1 MHDICMQMTTE
12 TTCYGEWPS
21 PISGADVARKH
32 VRLAF
37 PTISGARTWWVETR
51 PAEGGRLALVAQGPD
66 GMPRDLL
73 PAAFNARTRV
83 HEYGGQS
90 YLPVPGGLVFA
101 NFADQ
106 RLYHC
111 ANQDGD
117 GDRDTAAGATEPRPL
132 TAPAVEVGAA
142 SEVGQSA
149 DRFADFTLSPDGRE
163 VWCVR
168 ERHAGGRVT
177 RAIVAVP
184 LDGSAA
190 DAPDAIR
197 VLVSGSDFYA
207 YPAPSP
213 DGSALAFICWDHP
226 RMPWDGTELR
236 VAALR
241 DSGAGPVTEAGADRV
256 IMGGDTESVLAPV
269 WRDNHSLYVISDR
282 SGWWNLYLADVHAP
296 AGAPRAL
303 CPREEEF
310 GAPLWQLGMYPY
322 AVLSDGR
329 IAVTHGT
336 GESRLG
342 VLDPDTGRLTDL
354 DLPYQVFQ
362 PWLSASGLAVAA
374 IAGGPALPLSVVRVD
389 IPAAHATSG
398 PPAGTAAVTVLRRE
412 TDSLPDGAY
421 LPVARE
427 VQLAGPTGSVVHAL
441 VYPPSNPSVTAP
453 DGELPPY
460 IVWVHGGPTGQVT
473 PRLDLEKAFF
483 TSRGIG
489 IVDVNYGGSSGYG
502 RAYRERLR
510 GQWGIVD
517 VADVMTAALAL
528 AQAGEADRKRLG
540 IRGGSAGGWTA
551 LAAVTSGLG
560 LGLGLGGPGGAG
572 PGRAGP
578 GPAGPGPAD
587 PVIADGAGAAEPH
600 GVFAAVASYF
610 GVSDL
615 RGFAAQ
621 THDFESRYLDGLV
634 GPLPECEALYV
645 QRAPIGHVT
654 DATCPI
660 LLLQG
665 LDDPIVSPVQ
675 AESIAAD
682 LAAHGIPYA
691 YLPFAGESHGFRRA
705 ETIMA
710 SLEAELSFYGQI
722 MGFTP
727 PGVPPVT
734 LEGVVGGTNHRSG

>member
-1 MHDICMQMTTE
+1 MHYICMQMTTE

-51 PAEGGRLALVAQGPD
+51 PAEGGRLAMVAQGPD
-66 GMPRDLL
+66 GIPRDLL
-73 PAAFNARTRV
+73 PAAYNARTRV

-106 RLYHC
+106 RLYHR
-111 ANQDGD
+111 ADTDSNPGGD
-117 GDRDTAAGATEPRPL
+117 AGEVQPRPL
-132 TAPAVEVGAA
+132 TAPAVEVGAGA
-142 SEVGQSA
+142 A
-149 DRFADFTLSPDGRE
+149 DRFADFTLSPDERE

-168 ERHAGGRVT
+168 ERHARGRVT

-190 DAPDAIR
+190 EASDAVR

-213 DGSALAFICWDHP
+213 DGAALAWICWDHP

-241 DSGAGPVTEAGADRV
+241 DSGAGPVTEAGAGRV
-256 IMGGDTESVLAPV
+256 IVGGDTESVLAPV
-269 WRDNHSLYVISDR
+269 WRDDRSLYVISDR
-282 SGWWNLYLADVHAP
+282 SGWWNLYLADAYAP
-296 AGAPRAL
+296 DGAPRSL

-310 GAPLWQLGMYPY
+310 AAPLWQLGMYPY
-322 AVLSDGR
+322 AVLGDGR

-342 VLDPDTGRLTDL
+342 VLDPDTGQLTDL
-354 DLPYQVFQ
+354 DLPYRVVQ
-362 PWLSASGLAVAA
+362 PWLSASGLAVIA
-374 IAGGPALPLSVVRVD
+374 IAGGPTLPLSVVRVD
-389 IPAAHATSG
+389 IPAATA
-398 PPAGTAAVTVLRRE
+398 PAGAAQARE
-412 TDSLPDGAY
+412 LKREVDALPDTAY
-421 LPVARE
+421 LPIPRAAH
-427 VQLAGPTGSVVHAL
+427 LAGPSGSVVHAL
-441 VYPPSNPSVTAP
+441 VYPPANPAVTAP

-460 IVWVHGGPTGQVT
+460 IVWVHGGPTDQVV
-473 PRLDLEKAFF
+473 PRLNLEKAFF

-489 IVDVNYGGSSGYG
+489 IIDVNYGGSSGYG

-510 GQWGIVD
+510 GQWGVVD
-517 VADVMTAALAL
+517 VADVMAAALAL
-528 AQAGEADRKRLG
+528 AEAGEADRKRLG

-560 LGLGLGGPGGAG
+560 LAG
-572 PGRAGP
+572 DAPAAG
-578 GPAGPGPAD
+578 D
-587 PVIADGAGAAEPH
+587 H

-615 RGFAAQ
+615 RVFAEQ

-654 DATCPI
+654 DATCPV

-665 LDDPIVSPVQ
+665 LDDPVVSPVQ

-727 PGVPPVT
+727 PGVPQVT
-734 LEGVVGGTNHRSG
+734 LEGVMGGTNRRSG